1 MYIFDSVNISF
12 DQKFI
17 NIYMFINIKF
27 ENDLLHKLKSIK
39 MFSVI
44 RILQSEMSNS
54 FAEFEE
60 VAEPVHHMCDICG
73 KYCSSKS
80 TIKENRA
87 VGRGET
93 KTTIPHAVRTMQSVS
108 KLQNVINLIFVFIPN
123 LVCKICFLD
132 IHFTII

>member
-1 MYIFDSVNISF
+1 
-12 DQKFI
+12 
-17 NIYMFINIKF
+17 
-27 ENDLLHKLKSIK
+27 
-39 MFSVI
+39 
-44 RILQSEMSNS
+44 MSNS
-54 FAEFEE
+54 FVEYEE
-60 VAEPVHHMCDICG
+60 VAEPFHHMCDICG

-80 TIKENRA
+80 TIKENCA

-93 KTTIPHAVRTMQSVS
+93 NTTIHHTVRTMQSVS